1 MTCSNQY
8 PELHQNTEPHYLHLH
23 WCLLRLWFQPRIKN
37 PSHWDQY
44 EKWRVWKPVLLYQA
58 VYDLGSNDMLMGFSP
73 HTVCSGRFM
82 RFAVVLYRICVS
94 VLWERWNELMLEI
107 CKLLWVFF
115 FSFQTLLLTFFFRG
129 SFVLNDFA
137 FPDKYSTLPRLFFFF
152 SSNNQMNVLLF
163 LPWLPNDLH
172 LWMSNDCTGGRGLL
186 EKIIFKH
193 MGIIIRKRNCY
204 AWNEQRQ
211 L

>member
-1 MTCSNQY
+1 MRNDGFENLCYFTRLSMIWAQMTCLWVSA
-8 PELHQNTEPHYLHLH
+8 PTRSVRGDLCAL
-23 WCLLRLWFQPRIKN
+23 LWF
-37 PSHWDQY
+37 Y
-44 EKWRVWKPVLLYQA
+44 TGYVCLCFEKGGMSSCWKYA
-58 VYDLGSNDMLMGFSP
+58 SFCGY
-73 HTVCSGRFM
+73 
-82 RFAVVLYRICVS
+82 
-94 VLWERWNELMLEI
+94 
-107 CKLLWVFF
+107 
-115 FSFQTLLLTFFFRG
+115 FSFHSRLSFWLFFRG

-137 FPDKYSTLPRLFFFF
+137 FPDKYSTLPRLFCFF

>member
-115 FSFQTLLLTFFFRG
+115 LFIPDSPFDFFFRG

-137 FPDKYSTLPRLFFFF
+137 FPDKYSTLPRLVFFFF
-152 SSNNQMNVLLF
+152 
-163 LPWLPNDLH
+163 
-172 LWMSNDCTGGRGLL
+172 
-186 EKIIFKH
+186 I
-193 MGIIIRKRNCY
+193 
-204 AWNEQRQ
+204 
-211 L
+211 